1 MTVAVCGAVGSTTC
15 TVTMVLSTRGCKL
28 PSEIDS
34 MSVRF
39 RDLFQ
44 VDGKTVVRD
53 RRRLSMMHLSGRLVD
68 KPAAV
73 GLLVK
78 TQLRER
84 SNAAHVQSS
93 TEIVLCH
100 RRIAFINTCFQT
112 D

>member
-78 TQLRER
+78 TQTAREKQCR
-84 SNAAHVQSS
+84 PRTVKYRNSALS
-93 TEIVLCH
+93 
-100 RRIAFINTCFQT
+100 
-112 D
+112 